1 MFSIHTKT
9 RPRFLFL
16 SRELTYALGALVLR
30 AKYYA
35 KLYIKDIIYG
45 ANDGII
51 STFAVVAS
59 IEGAQLSSFAILIVG
74 FASLCADGASMATS
88 SYLAYKSD
96 KEVRSLD
103 NYDES
108 GAKPFLEAL
117 VTFFS
122 FITAGSVPLIPYI
135 LLGHENPKIY
145 MISALSAI
153 TTLFLIGG
161 LRTRITQKNF
171 IVAGLEMGLLGSL
184 AGAIA
189 YTVGLFVASLR

>member
-1 MFSIHTKT
+1 M
-9 RPRFLFL
+9 
-16 SRELTYALGALVLR
+16 R

-122 FITAGSVPLIPYI
+122 FITA
-135 LLGHENPKIY
+135 
-145 MISALSAI
+145 SAREMVAF
-153 TTLFLIGG
+153 TL
-161 LRTRITQKNF
+161 TSKNF
-171 IVAGLEMGLLGSL
+171 FGI
-184 AGAIA
+184 
-189 YTVGLFVASLR
+189 